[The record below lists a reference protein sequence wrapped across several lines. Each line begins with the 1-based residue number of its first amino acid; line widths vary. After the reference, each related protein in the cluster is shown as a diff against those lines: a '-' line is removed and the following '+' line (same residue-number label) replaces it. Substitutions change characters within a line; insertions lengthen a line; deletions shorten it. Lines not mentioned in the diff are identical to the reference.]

1 MAITQGNCEERTS
14 LEKQK
19 IPRLVLDTEKKKI
32 EEKERGRNRKRKGG
46 GEQKDKKIASR
57 S

>member
-1 MAITQGNCEERTS
+1 MAITQANCEERTS

-19 IPRLVLDTEKKKI
+19 IPRLVLDTEKKKM
-32 EEKERGRNRKRKGG
+32 EEKEEEAEREKEESKKTR
-46 GEQKDKKIASR
+46 KIARR